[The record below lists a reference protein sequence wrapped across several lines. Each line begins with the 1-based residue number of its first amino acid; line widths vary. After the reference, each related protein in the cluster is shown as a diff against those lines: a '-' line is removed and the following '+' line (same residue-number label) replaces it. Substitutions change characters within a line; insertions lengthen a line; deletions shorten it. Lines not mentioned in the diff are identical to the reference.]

1 MNVLRLQGVETNSD
15 TGQKEAV
22 AIIPNNALV
31 FLRDVVD
38 AFDQKMLQGFI
49 GDPDDPAM
57 VELAGWLKS
66 DIHEI
71 WTALNPS

>member
-15 TGQKEAV
+15 TGQKEAI

-38 AFDQKMLQGFI
+38 AFDQKMLQGLI
-49 GDPDDPAM
+49 GDPDDPAK
-57 VELAGWLKS
+57 VELAGWLKN